1 MTASDTEVSSSEP
14 PKRRRNPRGEGARL
28 RDEILDAATLLL
40 EKTGSEDAIS
50 LRAIARQAG
59 IAPPSVTRHFA
70 DVTDIIDALVANE
83 TGVLHQA
90 LLQAFAASSDPL
102 TRLRNMVAAYVD
114 YGLAHPAR
122 YRILVGRRF
131 LDRWETEGID
141 MAETGPVLTASVAL
155 VAEAIQA
162 CIDTG
167 ATAGTDAYFDTI
179 MLWFAIHG
187 LITVTGA
194 ITSVE
199 WPAMDQLVEG
209 CISRAVR
216 IVPATRA

>member
-1 MTASDTEVSSSEP
+1 MTSFDTEVSASYP

-28 RDEILDAATLLL
+28 REEILDAATLLL

-70 DVTDIIDALVANE
+70 DVTDIIDAVVAKE

-90 LLQAFAASSDPL
+90 LLEAFAASSDPL
-102 TRLRNMVAAYVD
+102 PRLRKMVAAYLD
-114 YGLAHPAR
+114 YARSHPAR

-131 LDRWETEGID
+131 LDRWDAEGID
-141 MAETGPVLTASVAL
+141 MAETSPILAANVAL
-155 VAEAIQA
+155 VAEAVQA

-167 ATAGTDAYFDTI
+167 ATAGTDAYFDTT
-179 MLWFAIHG
+179 MLWFSIHG

-194 ITSVE
+194 ITSIE

-216 IVPATRA
+216 VVPAAGA